1 MKKLFSVI
9 LCMALMLSAFAVPAL
24 ADDDFCKKVD
34 LKNVEDAKSS
44 MGVAISEEGVI
55 TGKMKA
61 DKKEVN
67 INFDGVDLTPYV
79 DNGYLAFCIKMSKV
93 PTTLRVYPYS
103 VYTDKEGEHSLRPKD
118 PYKVSPTGME
128 ADKPFWIYLP
138 LKNLINMNGDCKTSS
153 HIGADK
159 KVTCNGQYTLTS
171 FGKLIIQPQIDPDK
185 ATNEQ
190 KHDFNTTPVTVEVK
204 DLGLYVYKTE
214 INGVSKDG
222 YWMPL
227 IKGGVTSGNEIKIDA
242 NAKYGQS
249 ATVGKGAQEQK
260 YYDEHFLA
268 SACTIDSANGQIKVR
283 PNAINTY
290 GASFQISIPDGV
302 SLPRDIW
309 DKSTLRIKIASDTNA
324 EYLFIGPKGSYYDES
339 KGKNATLNAGGARPN
354 GGIKLSDITEENG
367 YKIVDIPLSNI
378 FKGNY
383 EKYNCIKELTSINFI
398 LFNTDTTTVLN
409 DVKITD
415 IAIYGP
421 SRGLTVTNLQITK
434 DSEETAEYSA
444 EDTLTL
450 TAKASN
456 TTSIA
461 RSFST
466 IGAFYNGN
474 QLAGVEIFNIEV
486 PANTTDVPVTKPVTV
501 PKESTTKFKAFAFS
515 NLKDITPL
523 CESTSAYA
531 QIAQ

>member
-24 ADDDFCKKVD
+24 ADDAFCKKVD
-34 LKNVEDAKSS
+34 LQNVKDAKSS
-44 MGVAISEEGVI
+44 MGVEISEEGVI
-55 TGKMKA
+55 TGTMKVN
-61 DKKEVN
+61 KKEVN

-79 DNGYLAFCIKMSKV
+79 DNGYIGFCLTMSKV

-103 VYTDKEGEHSLRPKD
+103 VYTDEEGEHALRPKD

-138 LKNLINMNGDCKTSS
+138 LKDLITMTGTCQTSS
-153 HIGADK
+153 HKDGTNVI
-159 KVTCNGQYTLTS
+159 CNGQYTLTS

-185 ATNEQ
+185 AANEQ
-190 KHDFNTTPVTVEVK
+190 KHDFNTTPVTVDVK

-227 IKGGVTSGNEIKIDA
+227 IKGGVTSGNEIKIDT
-242 NAKYGQS
+242 KYGQS
-249 ATVGKGAQEQK
+249 ATVGKGEQEKK
-260 YYDEHFLA
+260 YDDKDFLA
-268 SACTIDSANGQIKVR
+268 SAYTIDSANGQIIVS
-283 PNAINTY
+283 PNATNKY
-290 GASFQISIPDGV
+290 GASFQISIPNGV
-302 SLPRDIW
+302 SLPKAIW
-309 DKSTLRIKIASDTNA
+309 SESTLRIKIAADTNA
-324 EYLFIGPKGSYYDES
+324 EYLFVGPKGSYIDGS
-339 KGKNATLNAGGARPN
+339 GNKQTADAGGARPT
-354 GGIKLSDITEENG
+354 GGINLSEKPVEKG
-367 YKIVDIPLSNI
+367 YIIVDIPLSDI
-378 FKGNY
+378 FKGGYANN
-383 EKYNCIKELTSINFI
+383 NCTKLTSINFI
-398 LFNTDTTTVLN
+398 LFNTDTTKALN
-409 DVKITD
+409 EVKITD

-421 SRGLTVTNLQITK
+421 SRGLFVTNLQIKK

-501 PKESTTKFKAFAFS
+501 PQKSTTKFKAFAFS